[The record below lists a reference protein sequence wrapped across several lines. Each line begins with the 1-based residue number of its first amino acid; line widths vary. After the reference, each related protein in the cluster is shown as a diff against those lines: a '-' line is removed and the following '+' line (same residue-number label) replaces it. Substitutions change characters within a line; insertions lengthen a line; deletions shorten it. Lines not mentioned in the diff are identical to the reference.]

1 MAIVFANFGG
11 PSGGLP
17 SAGRSAVIGETGAS
31 LVELGATGAGI
42 AVARE
47 FDDGWRVEALLCAPP

>member
-1 MAIVFANFGG
+1 
-11 PSGGLP
+11 
-17 SAGRSAVIGETGAS
+17 VIGETGAS

-47 FDDGWRVEALLCAPP
+47 FDDGWRVEAVPCAPL